1 MSAMDWLSRQKPRF
15 REAIASGLRAQDTAL
30 VKQQLLSE
38 LFELQKQFD
47 LLAQQSSVDF
57 SMLQTYREMIHS
69 RRRYFDQLS
78 R

>member
-1 MSAMDWLSRQKPRF
+1 MSTRDWLSRQKPHF
-15 REAIASGLRAQDTAL
+15 RETAASGLRWQDTTL

-38 LFELQKQFD
+38 LVELQKQSD
-47 LLAQQSSVDF
+47 LLQEGSTIDF

-78 R
+78 G